1 MAGLTIRER
10 AGVIRFDV
18 RVQPRA
24 SKNEITGVQNGALR
38 VRLRAPPVDGAAND
52 ALIEFLA
59 DELGVARRLLRIA
72 SGFGSRN
79 KSVEVDSSA
88 RSALDRIAAS
98 T

>member
-1 MAGLTIRER
+1 MAGLTLRER
-10 AGVIRFDV
+10 EGVVRFDV

-24 SKNEITGVQNGALR
+24 SKDEIVGVQNGALR
-38 VRLRAPPVDGAAND
+38 VRLRAPPVDGAANE
-52 ALIEFLA
+52 ALIDFLA
-59 DELGVARRLLRIA
+59 DELGVSRRLVQIV

-88 RSALDRIAAS
+88 RGALDRIAAS

>member
-1 MAGLTIRER
+1 VAGLTLRER
-10 AGVIRFDV
+10 EGVVRFDV

-24 SKNEITGVQNGALR
+24 SKDEIVGVQNGALR
-38 VRLRAPPVDGAAND
+38 VRLRAPPVDGAANE
-52 ALIEFLA
+52 ALIDFLA
-59 DELGVARRLLRIA
+59 DELGVSRRLVQIV